1 MPFLGVAADDLTGA
15 TTAGVL
21 LARSGARA
29 TVFYDGQPQL
39 GGEGERADVVL
50 ISTSSRSLS
59 REQAYF
65 RVAEATQ
72 ALREA
77 GARYFSK
84 RIDTTLRGQ
93 IGAELDAMLDVLG
106 DGAAAVV
113 VPAMPQSRRIL
124 VGGYSVIDGVVLSQ
138 TPVAQDVLTPVREA
152 YVPDLLQG
160 QSRRRV
166 GLVPLKSV
174 LAGPEKTAAALRS
187 QRAGGCEILVVDAV
201 TLADIGTVA
210 RACAGLQWRILSADP
225 GPFTAQLMRCRG
237 LLEEERPAPSQPAA
251 TRGRAVLVAAGSATP
266 VTREQMEG
274 LVKCKRAVR
283 ISIDPARL
291 AFGGREAREES
302 LAAATKATAALGGSE
317 LPEVVLLETAL
328 HGIRLQL
335 DQVDQERGYPR
346 GRSAE
351 LINKGL
357 GGIVARILGERSD
370 RIAGLYCTGGD
381 TEVQV
386 CRALGSPCLEMVDYV
401 FPQADLA
408 RLRGRYAGMPIVGKG
423 GLTGGSEAACVIVD
437 RIFKEAGRMSQ
448 LSESGEKR

>member
-21 LARSGARA
+21 LARSRARA

-72 ALREA
+72 ALQEA

-174 LAGPEKTAAALRS
+174 LAGPEKTAEALRS
-187 QRAGGCEILVVDAV
+187 QRAGGV
-201 TLADIGTVA
+201 
-210 RACAGLQWRILSADP
+210 
-225 GPFTAQLMRCRG
+225 
-237 LLEEERPAPSQPAA
+237 
-251 TRGRAVLVAAGSATP
+251 
-266 VTREQMEG
+266 
-274 LVKCKRAVR
+274 
-283 ISIDPARL
+283 
-291 AFGGREAREES
+291 
-302 LAAATKATAALGGSE
+302 
-317 LPEVVLLETAL
+317 
-328 HGIRLQL
+328 
-335 DQVDQERGYPR
+335 
-346 GRSAE
+346 
-351 LINKGL
+351 
-357 GGIVARILGERSD
+357 
-370 RIAGLYCTGGD
+370 
-381 TEVQV
+381 
-386 CRALGSPCLEMVDYV
+386 
-401 FPQADLA
+401 
-408 RLRGRYAGMPIVGKG
+408 
-423 GLTGGSEAACVIVD
+423 
-437 RIFKEAGRMSQ
+437 
-448 LSESGEKR
+448 